1 MKLIFFFQIL
11 SSLGFVLSNFILI
24 CYVVFFFFFALELD
38 QSFNEIKQVYMQI
51 FCRNQAELANQRPVL
66 QRILVLVFRDTE
78 SESVLNGLDI
88 KPCSDKTLIIECS
101 LTYTK

>member
-1 MKLIFFFQIL
+1 MKLFFFIFKFYLSWVLFSQIL
-11 SSLGFVLSNFILI
+11 SSFVML
-24 CYVVFFFFFALELD
+24 FFALELD

-88 KPCSDKTLIIECS
+88 KPCSDKP
-101 LTYTK
+101 